1 MKRLVITQRGVL
13 FMLVV
18 GVTTGCANTKIDV
31 GSAQTKA
38 LTQQA
43 VDRAATLQ
51 PLPIGADTPGTASQA
66 NAQAQ
71 AIAQRPIAMRATS
84 PWVGKR
90 TVAVQSDAALP
101 AIFGESFAFHF
112 DDRAQ
117 AGRVGIA
124 QVAERLSR
132 MTGVPVRVK
141 QDIYSNA
148 PGNASGN
155 NSPATP
161 TTATALPAPMPFQ
174 AQVGLPLEL
183 PASGASAF
191 GQASS
196 KASSATKSPVNYSGG
211 QGTVSMAPLTAVVP
225 IAGPSI
231 EAMQMRWDGTLTGFL
246 DHVTGLL
253 NLSWAYREGV
263 VVIERL
269 VTETFEITAFGGTQ
283 EYRVQISGG
292 NDGKGTFGGSSSVL
306 DVQEQGKLTA
316 LESLKRALDQL
327 VTPSGGSVSL
337 NEGSGRFTVMAPRDT
352 MARVRELVRS
362 EDASLRRQ
370 AHIQFDVYSVV
381 GKDEDQYGVDWSP
394 FVGELMKSWGAK
406 IKSPASLVGT
416 GAASLTYAIAETVA
430 DSADPAL
437 KSKVSRYGGSS
448 ALLQALHQVGDTA
461 QYRPISMVAMNR
473 QWARKTN
480 LKVTGYVAE
489 TTPATSTGA
498 GSGSPGLKTS
508 SVTTGDKFL
517 VQPAIM
523 DDGTIYLKFG
533 VSLTDLLGLFNVNA
547 GSGSSLQTVQTP
559 ETSGTDD
566 QGTIRLSPGESMVI
580 TGLSRRVAQTDRSG
594 LTQEAPIALGGSI
607 RRNYK
612 REDFLIVVRAV
623 PI

>member
-1 MKRLVITQRGVL
+1 MRQQSNVRCGIFLLTLCSGLVA
-13 FMLVV
+13 
-18 GVTTGCANTKIDV
+18 CSNTKIDT
-31 GSAQTKA
+31 GTAQTRA
-38 LTQQA
+38 TSVQA
-43 VDRAATLQ
+43 IDRAGSEQTL
-51 PLPIGADTPGTASQA
+51 PLDASTPGTASRAAQ
-66 NAQAQ
+66 QAQ
-71 AIAQRPIAMRATS
+71 TVTHRPVAMRATS

-90 TVAVQSDAALP
+90 TIAVQSDAALP

-112 DDRAQ
+112 DDRAPG
-117 AGRVGIA
+117 GRVGIA

-141 QDIYSNA
+141 PDVYSGAGATA
-148 PGNASGN
+148 PAAVSAAM
-155 NSPATP
+155 PTP
-161 TTATALPAPMPFQ
+161 FQPQVGSALELPLAAGPGSKSTATANPKPPVIMS
-174 AQVGLPLEL
+174 
-183 PASGASAF
+183 AS
-191 GQASS
+191 
-196 KASSATKSPVNYSGG
+196 
-211 QGTVSMAPLTAVVP
+211 QGFAPLAP
-225 IAGPSI
+225 PSGPTIDSL
-231 EAMQMRWDGTLTGFL
+231 QMRWDGSLTGFL

-269 VTETFEITAFGGTQ
+269 VTETFEITAFGGSQ
-283 EYRVQISGG
+283 EYKVQISGG

-306 DVQEQGKLTA
+306 DVLEQGKLAT

-337 NEGSGRFTVMAPRDT
+337 NEGSGRFTVMAPRDI

-370 AHIQFDVYSVV
+370 AHIQFDIYSVV

-416 GAASLTYAIAETVA
+416 GAASLSYTIAETVSEA
-430 DSADPAL
+430 ADPAV
-437 KSKVSRYGGSS
+437 KNRVSRYGGSS
-448 ALLQALHQVGDTA
+448 ALMQALHQVGDTA

-489 TTPATSTGA
+489 TTPAASTGA

-508 SVTTGDKFL
+508 SVTTGDKFM

-523 DDGTIYLKFG
+523 DDGTIFLKFG

-566 QGTIRLSPGESMVI
+566 QGTLRLNPGESMVI
-580 TGLSRRVAQTDRSG
+580 TGLSRRVAQSDRSG
-594 LTQEAPIALGGSI
+594 LTQDAPVALGGSS
-607 RRNYK
+607 RRSYR

-623 PI
+623 PL